1 MQDPAPPRAAAP
13 EAEAPLQSLPTS
25 EIRSRITRT
34 AVQLHRTPCTGAQR
48 RAMRSRMT
56 SLTEELAR
64 RCESRNPGPPHIA
77 PQ

>member
-1 MQDPAPPRAAAP
+1 MHDPAPPPAAEP
-13 EAEAPLQSLPTS
+13 EAPLQSLPTS
-25 EIRSRITRT
+25 EIRDRITRT
-34 AVQLHRTPCTGAQR
+34 AMQLHRAPCTGPQC
-48 RAMRSRMT
+48 RAMRRCMS